1 MDLTDKNLPVS
12 IIVPL
17 NVPSEND
24 ECYSNIVIMLN
35 YIMKQLDNKTLYIY
49 ETSEN
54 ICFHH
59 MKIYQKFCIRYFT
72 SYPSA
77 DGHYATSLNE
87 IIESISTKVCYI
99 YDINLFLPIA
109 SYKYTN
115 MLVENNVFDIVR
127 PYDKK
132 NKIVCINQRERFN
145 IISGILSQE
154 TFCISEYDSNKY
166 GCLLENKSIICFNK
180 DVYLSLNLEDDFFS
194 NDVEEDINKYKVYY
208 DKEYNVGFLN
218 RLKLYHFETDLSK
231 VIKQITYEKPLQVVK
246 SKDSTTMKFHETV
259 KLESHEKADL
269 KDDVMDVDEL
279 SAYLYASHLTKIKKP
294 DLNKCVFV
302 KPDDNKL
309 GICLIE
315 FRRLE
320 WLKYILYQIAHLY
333 GNTDVSLYI
342 VHGSKNGNYFK
353 NILNGWSNITFV
365 EYPNDNLNRKQY
377 AELCSNPEFY
387 KCFKNKFVLKMEWDS
402 FIRKQIP
409 EHFFKYSYIGAPW
422 NGFPNDLDGNV
433 FNRIGNKSVGNGGFS
448 LRNVKRMIEV
458 CSKEPK
464 PDNMGEDVHISNCLH
479 QSEVPDTKLAQEFA
493 VEHIYNEDPVG
504 LHHVWEVHNVDKI
517 AAWFNK
523 I

>member
-17 NVPSEND
+17 NISKDDD
-24 ECYSNIVIMLN
+24 ECYSNTVIMLN
-35 YIMKQLDNKTLYIY
+35 YIMKQLDNHTLYVY
-49 ETSEN
+49 ETSETL
-54 ICFHH
+54 CFHH
-59 MKIYQKFCIRYFT
+59 MKIYQIFCIRYFT
-72 SYPSA
+72 SDPEVDSNYV
-77 DGHYATSLNE
+77 TSLDE
-87 IIESISTKVCYI
+87 VIKSISTKVCYI
-99 YDINLFLPIA
+99 HDINLFLPIS
-109 SYKYTN
+109 SYKYSN

-132 NKIVCINQRERFN
+132 DKIVTINQRERFN

-154 TFCISEYDSNKY
+154 TFCISEFSSNKY
-166 GCLLENKSIICFNK
+166 GCLLENKSITCFNK
-180 DVYLSLNLEDDFFS
+180 DVYLSLNLEENFFTK
-194 NDVEEDINKYKVYY
+194 DTEDIHKYRAYY
-208 DKEYNVGFLN
+208 EKEYNVGFLN
-218 RLKLYHFETDLSK
+218 SLKLYHFETEPSK
-231 VIKQITYEKPLQVVK
+231 SIKQITYEKPLQVEP
-246 SKDSTTMKFHETV
+246 SKTLTTIKFEEV
-259 KLESHEKADL
+259 IKLESNDKNEL
-269 KDDVMDVDEL
+269 KEDILDIEEL
-279 SAYLYASHLTKIKKP
+279 SAYLYGSHLTKIKKP
-294 DLNKCVFV
+294 ELNKCVFA

-315 FRRLE
+315 FRKLD

-333 GNTDVSLYI
+333 GNTDASLYI

-353 NILNGWSNITFV
+353 NILNGWSNITFI
-365 EYPNDNLNRKQY
+365 EYPNDNLNRREY
-377 AELCSNPEFY
+377 AELCTNPEFY
-387 KCFKNKFVLKMEWDS
+387 KCFKTKFVLKMEWDS

-464 PDNMGEDVHISNCLH
+464 PSNMGEDVHISNCLH
-479 QSEVPDTKLAQEFA
+479 QSEVPDAKLAQEFA

-517 AAWFNK
+517 TAWFK
-523 I
+523 